1 MNNSNKTTGR
11 ILVIIGLL
19 LHLVVLGGAFITLI
33 IMLLAFTAIGNA
45 PDIAAAAGTVTGAV
59 AHALGLV
66 IYIMPIG
73 FVGLILL
80 AVGIIQGEARER
92 WVFWCSLAAMIS
104 WLFLIPIGPL
114 FGLVGLILLLT
125 KKRFFEKPLINTNP
139 H

>member
-1 MNNSNKTTGR
+1 MNNSNKITGR

-19 LHLVVLGGAFITLI
+19 LHLVVLGGAL
-33 IMLLAFTAIGNA
+33 IMLAKMLMAFADMDRRT
-45 PDIAAAAGTVTGAV
+45 DIASAAGAVTGAV
-59 AHALGLV
+59 AHALGIV

-73 FVGLILL
+73 FLGLILL

-92 WVFWCSLAAMIS
+92 WVFWCSLAAMVS
-104 WLFLIPIGPL
+104 WFFLIPIGPL